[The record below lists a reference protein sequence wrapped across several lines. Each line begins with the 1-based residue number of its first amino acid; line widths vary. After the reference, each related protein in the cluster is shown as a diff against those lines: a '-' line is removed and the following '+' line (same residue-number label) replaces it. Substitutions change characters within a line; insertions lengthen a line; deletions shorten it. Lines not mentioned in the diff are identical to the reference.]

1 MGDRDDDIADRL
13 AAFLEGAMGR
23 DGLEVRSL
31 NRLSGGASRETWG
44 FDLFDALD
52 GSSEPLILQRIRAGV
67 RGGAPSMEHEAE
79 LLRAAAEAGVPVA
92 PVVAA
97 SDDVAIAGTPFLVMG
112 RVEGETIARRLLR
125 DDEFDVARS
134 RLVGQCAAAMA
145 AIHAVPASV
154 TGHLEVQEP
163 ISQLRGLIDLLGQPH
178 PAFELG
184 LRWLDQHRP
193 PRAETTLVHGDFRLG
208 NLMVDEGG
216 LAAVLDWELAHL
228 GDPMEDLGWLCVR
241 AWRFGSELPVAGV
254 GDYAELLAAYE
265 SASGTA
271 VDPDV
276 VHWWEVLGTLRW
288 GVICVMQASSH
299 LTGLSRSVEL
309 AAIGRRVCEN
319 EYDVLALIGARP
331 PIGSDSRSPR
341 TIAVDGSVGF
351 GVDEVLARG
360 GPGADARLS
369 PVDLH
374 GEPTA
379 SQLLEAVREFLE
391 GDVMSSTQG
400 RVRFHA
406 RVAARVLATV
416 ERELALGGADRVA
429 HAARLAS
436 IGVADDAELSARIL
450 SGAVDDWDAVAA
462 VVWADVLAKLHV
474 ANPGYLEA
482 ADRVDD

>member
-13 AAFLEGAMGR
+13 AAFLEQVLER
-23 DGLEVRSL
+23 DGLEVRGL
-31 NRLSGGASRETWG
+31 ARLSGGASRETWA

-52 GSSEPLILQRIRAGV
+52 GTTEPLIVQRIRPGV
-67 RGGAPSMEHEAE
+67 RGGAPSMEHEAD
-79 LLRAAAEAGVPVA
+79 LLRAAATAGVPVA

-134 RLVGQCAAAMA
+134 RLVGQCASAMA
-145 AIHAVPASV
+145 AIHAVPASAS
-154 TGHLEVQEP
+154 GHLEVQEP
-163 ISQLRGLIDLLGQPH
+163 ISQLRGLIDMLGQPH

-184 LRWLDQHRP
+184 LRWLEQHRP
-193 PRAETTLVHGDFRLG
+193 PDVEPTLVHGDFRLG
-208 NLMVDEGG
+208 NLMVDEDG

-241 AWRFGSELPVAGV
+241 AWRFGSDLPVAGV

-265 SASGTA
+265 SASGHE
-271 VDPDV
+271 VDPEV

-319 EYDVLALIGARP
+319 EYDVLGLIGARP
-331 PIGSDSRSPR
+331 SGGSDGPSPE
-341 TIAVDGSVGF
+341 GP
-351 GVDEVLARG
+351 ARG
-360 GPGADARLS
+360 P
-369 PVDLH
+369 DLH

-391 GDVMSSTQG
+391 GDVMSGTTG
-400 RVRFHA
+400 RVQFHA

-416 ERELALGGADRVA
+416 ERELALDGRDRVA

-436 IGVADDAELSARIL
+436 LGVADDAELAARIQA
-450 SGAVDDWDAVAA
+450 GTVDDWPAVEA
-462 VVWADVLAKLHV
+462 VVWADVLVKLRV
-474 ANPGYLEA
+474 ANPDYFET
-482 ADRVDD
+482 ADRG

>member
-1 MGDRDDDIADRL
+1 MGERDDDIGERL
-13 AAFLEGAMGR
+13 AAFLEGALTR
-23 DGLEVRSL
+23 DGLEVRGL
-31 NRLSGGASRETWG
+31 ARLSGGASRETWA

-52 GSSEPLILQRIRAGV
+52 GTTEPLILQRIRAGV
-67 RGGAPSMEHEAE
+67 RGGAPSMEHEAG
-79 LLRAAAEAGVPVA
+79 LLRAAASAGVPVA

-97 SDDVAIAGTPFLVMG
+97 SDDGAIAGTPFLVMG

-125 DDEFDVARS
+125 DDEFEVARS

-145 AIHAVPASV
+145 AVHAVPTSA

-163 ISQLRGLIDLLGQPH
+163 ISQLRGLIDLLGEPH

-184 LRWLDQHRP
+184 LRWLEQHRP
-193 PRAETTLVHGDFRLG
+193 PEVEPTLVHGDFRLG
-208 NLMVDEGG
+208 NLMVDEDG

-241 AWRFGSELPVAGV
+241 AWRFGSDLPVAGV
-254 GDYAELLAAYE
+254 GEYAELLAAYE
-265 SASGTA
+265 SASGAT

-319 EYDVLALIGARP
+319 EYDVLGLIGARP
-331 PIGSDSRSPR
+331 SVETHEPSPP
-341 TIAVDGSVGF
+341 GGMVG
-351 GVDEVLARG
+351 V
-360 GPGADARLS
+360 P
-369 PVDLH
+369 DLH
-374 GEPTA
+374 GQPTA

-391 GDVMSSTQG
+391 GDVMSATTG
-400 RVRFHA
+400 RVQFHA

-416 ERELALGGADRVA
+416 ERELALDGADRVA
-429 HAARLAS
+429 HATRLAS
-436 IGVADDAELSARIL
+436 LGVADDAELAARIQA
-450 SGAVDDWDAVAA
+450 GTVDDWPAVDA
-462 VVWADVLAKLHV
+462 VVWADVVTKLQV
-474 ANPGYLEA
+474 ANPAYFEP
-482 ADRVDD
+482 ADRADG